1 LSIVTEQSIWYLFFC
16 LLAGGVYAY
25 VLYFWGN
32 NEFSPKLKRLLAAL
46 RFVAVSL
53 IAFLLLS
60 PLLKTISNTIEKPII
75 VLAQDNSQSIIIN
88 KDSSFYKTEYHQ
100 QLADFVKQMSNDYDI
115 KTLTFGSGINNQ
127 LAGNFDEKE
136 SNMAQLFDE
145 LMSRYANRNIG
156 ALIFA
161 SDGIYNKG
169 TSPVYASEK
178 FKYPVYTIALGD
190 TNVQRDIILT
200 KVNYNQVVFRGNTFP
215 VEVIINVNKFNG
227 KKTQLTLS
235 KGKQVLT
242 TKTVS
247 FTSDQFATTVT
258 LQLEAKESGLQHYHL
273 NLSPLPGEISKKNN
287 ATDIF
292 VEVIDDRQKIL
303 ILANSPHPDISAIK
317 QSLESNINFQVESS
331 YINEFN
337 QPLDKYN
344 LVILHQLPSTTNSAT
359 SLLSKLKQA
368 NIPVLYIL
376 GSQSDIFAFNRLKKG
391 INILTA
397 KMSLNE
403 SLPAINNEFSL
414 FGIDNDDKKL
424 FDIFPPLISPFG
436 DYKQSNATHA
446 LFFQKIGKVTT
457 QQPLI
462 AFNQDTD
469 IKTGIIAGEGIW
481 RWRIAD
487 YQHNS
492 NHAGF
497 DKLINKIAQFLTVK
511 ADRSFFRINGKN
523 HFFETE
529 PIELEAEVY
538 NQSYELIN
546 QPEVSLSITDEKN
559 KNYNFAFTKT
569 TNAYYLNAGVFPA
582 GNYKYSARVK
592 LNNKILQKN
601 GMFTVV
607 PLNLEAIN
615 TVADHNL
622 MYRLAKNHDGEMVY
636 PRQLDK
642 LVKMLKAR
650 DDIKNV
656 SYTQKRL
663 TGLNNI
669 FWVLVLIIVLLGT
682 EWFLRKYNGSY

>member
-1 LSIVTEQSIWYLFFC
+1 M
-16 LLAGGVYAY
+16 
-25 VLYFWGN
+25 
-32 NEFSPKLKRLLAAL
+32 P
-46 RFVAVSL
+46 
-53 IAFLLLS
+53 
-60 PLLKTISNTIEKPII
+60 
-75 VLAQDNSQSIIIN
+75 
-88 KDSSFYKTEYHQ
+88 
-100 QLADFVKQMSNDYDI
+100 
-115 KTLTFGSGINNQ
+115 
-127 LAGNFDEKE
+127 
-136 SNMAQLFDE
+136 
-145 LMSRYANRNIG
+145 
-156 ALIFA
+156 
-161 SDGIYNKG
+161 
-169 TSPVYASEK
+169 
-178 FKYPVYTIALGD
+178 
-190 TNVQRDIILT
+190 
-200 KVNYNQVVFRGNTFP
+200 
-215 VEVIINVNKFNG
+215 
-227 KKTQLTLS
+227 
-235 KGKQVLT
+235 
-242 TKTVS
+242 
-247 FTSDQFATTVT
+247 
-258 LQLEAKESGLQHYHL
+258 
-273 NLSPLPGEISKKNN
+273 
-287 ATDIF
+287 
-292 VEVIDDRQKIL
+292 
-303 ILANSPHPDISAIK
+303 
-317 QSLESNINFQVESS
+317 
-331 YINEFN
+331 
-337 QPLDKYN
+337 
-344 LVILHQLPSTTNSAT
+344 
-359 SLLSKLKQA
+359 
-368 NIPVLYIL
+368 
-376 GSQSDIFAFNRLKKG
+376 
-391 INILTA
+391 
-397 KMSLNE
+397 
-403 SLPAINNEFSL
+403 
-414 FGIDNDDKKL
+414 
-424 FDIFPPLISPFG
+424 
-436 DYKQSNATHA
+436 HA

-492 NHAGF
+492 NHVGF